1 MNRLTMMGI
10 SALTVAATTAGA
22 LGVASAAGTA
32 SAATARTT
40 AGSRPTAAARC
51 VASHRNYAFPA
62 RPETFKAMTAGS
74 VTIAPVNR
82 GTIRVAHVQ
91 AARGWHAYVDSG
103 SGSSVDVYFRSG
115 RHMIKFE
122 AEINDAGG
130 LTVTLTK
137 CG

>member
-10 SALTVAATTAGA
+10 SALTVAATAA
-22 LGVASAAGTA
+22 SAASVASAAGTT

-40 AGSRPTAAARC
+40 AGSRPAAVARC
-51 VASHRNYAFPA
+51 VPSHRNYAFPA
-62 RPETFKAMTAGS
+62 RPETFNALTGGS

-82 GTIRVAHVQ
+82 GTIRVAHVH
-91 AARGWHAYVDSG
+91 AATGWHAYVDSG

-115 RHMIKFE
+115 GHMIKFE